1 MIAVGVLRS
10 QVLARVV
17 SHTNPN
23 SLLPYLFLRPST
35 SHGGSAFLS
44 QSSRLLSSSSKGIP
58 EVDPNAEAEFAGE
71 VKDILEEY
79 EFRRKRHGSL
89 LGLVVSQ
96 KCAKSVTV
104 RVEHQKLYPKYNAV
118 LTSRKKIM
126 AHDETEVGEVGDLV
140 RIVPCRPMS
149 RKKRFK
155 VMDVLRKARRLDD
168 SVRSPAAAAVIAAGG
183 KMLGVGDYSLATK
196 K

>member
-1 MIAVGVLRS
+1 
-10 QVLARVV
+10 
-17 SHTNPN
+17 
-23 SLLPYLFLRPST
+23 
-35 SHGGSAFLS
+35 
-44 QSSRLLSSSSKGIP
+44 LSSSSNGKGEI
-58 EVDPNAEAEFAGE
+58 DSNAEIEFSGE
-71 VKDILEEY
+71 VKDILGEY

-96 KCAKSVTV
+96 KCSKSVTV

-149 RKKRFK
+149 KKKRFK
-155 VMDVLRKARRLDD
+155 VMDVLKKARRLDD
-168 SVRSPAAAAVIAAGG
+168 SVRSPAAAAILAAGG
-183 KMLGVGDYSLATK
+183 KMLGVGEYSLVTAK
-196 K
+196 KA